1 MVSGKK
7 EFTKIKTLGTLVS
20 SDRKY
25 QINCRFFNMGANEE
39 FTSEEVKQLARSYD
53 FSLTSYQAS
62 NLWFNSGNNPAILGK
77 LLEAAN
83 AEQQM

>member
-1 MVSGKK
+1 
-7 EFTKIKTLGTLVS
+7 
-20 SDRKY
+20 
-25 QINCRFFNMGANEE
+25 MGANEE